1 MWQLVLEAGSPA
13 TLSVL
18 LFAMRYAFESVRRG
32 LTRRRTSP
40 ESPLTSP
47 ISGSLPTPYR
57 PLTGPL
63 PAPYRPLIGPLP
75 APYRTPHRPS
85 HRPVHPLGVAR
96 PRRDG
101 RQPRAA
107 ALTAA
112 VAAAQAAAPRPNPNP

>member
-1 MWQLVLEAGSPA
+1 MGMHMHMHMHLQVPADAMWQLVLEAGSPA

-47 ISGSLPTPYR
+47 INGSLPTPYR

-63 PAPYRPLIGPLP
+63 PAPYRRLTGPLP
-75 APYRTPHRPS
+75 APYRP
-85 HRPVHPLGVAR
+85 
-96 PRRDG
+96 
-101 RQPRAA
+101 
-107 ALTAA
+107 LTALLT
-112 VAAAQAAAPRPNPNP
+112 APLTAPYTP